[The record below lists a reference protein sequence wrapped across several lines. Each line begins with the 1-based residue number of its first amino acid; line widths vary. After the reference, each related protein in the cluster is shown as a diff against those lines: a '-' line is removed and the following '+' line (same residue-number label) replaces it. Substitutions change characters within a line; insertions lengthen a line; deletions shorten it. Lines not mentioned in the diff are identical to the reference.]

1 MGTNTRA
8 AKLESSTLA
17 QLPLDSICR
26 DFVDGFCRR
35 GNECTKSH
43 NICAVEDKIVVSPVL
58 DCPPNMLSLEPRL
71 LPRDSLPFDKDGPGH
86 LSRYGPRHDN
96 DHADIQHIKILP
108 TMDEILCQRKP
119 YIPAKDQT
127 ADHHLPCGQQRLLD
141 VQFRQLRFD
150 NVEPI
155 VDSCYHASQ
164 QLTQFLSAPQV
175 LDYDDRM
182 ITPKG
187 VRYSLFRDV
196 AFEEQIMSFR
206 DAVTFRI
213 SFACPKAL
221 RGLRLGPSKHL
232 EEGMLIA
239 LVGLDGADTMS
250 TTFMVIEQRQTT
262 FAMKSRTGNDL
273 RGQSLIHFSYP
284 FCGPSLTM
292 HFL

>member
-1 MGTNTRA
+1 MAIGTNVRA
-8 AKLESSTLA
+8 AKLQPSTL
-17 QLPLDSICR
+17 PRPPPDSVCQ

-35 GNECTKSH
+35 GDECTKSH
-43 NICAVEDKIVVSPVL
+43 DICAVVYETTTSPVL
-58 DCPPNMLSLEPRL
+58 DCPPNILSLNHRL

-86 LSRYGPRHDN
+86 LSSYGPRHDN

-108 TMDEILCQRKP
+108 TTDEILCRRKP
-119 YIPAKDQT
+119 YVPAKDQF
-127 ADHHLPCGQQRLLD
+127 AEHHLPCGQQRLLD

-155 VDSCYHASQ
+155 IDSCYHASQ
-164 QLTQFLSAPQV
+164 QLTQLMSAPQV

-182 ITPKG
+182 TTPKG

-206 DAVTFRI
+206 DAVTFRV
-213 SFACPKAL
+213 SFICPKAL

-232 EEGMLIA
+232 EEGMLVG
-239 LVGLDGADTMS
+239 LVGLDAADALS

-262 FAMKSRTGNDL
+262 FAMKARTGNDL
-273 RGQSLIHFSYP
+273 RGQ
-284 FCGPSLTM
+284 
-292 HFL
+292 